1 MSTYTKVEKDT
12 STYTKS
18 TKADTENGWF
28 ITGWFSFGDWFSG
41 LYTKIEKEISAYTKI
56 NK

>member
-1 MSTYTKVEKDT
+1 MSTYTKVGKDT